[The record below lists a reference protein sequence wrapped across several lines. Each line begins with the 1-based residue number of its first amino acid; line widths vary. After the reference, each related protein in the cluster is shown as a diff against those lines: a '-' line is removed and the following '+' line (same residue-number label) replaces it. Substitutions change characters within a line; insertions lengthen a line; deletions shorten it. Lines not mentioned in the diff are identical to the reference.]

1 MINLKTG
8 MVVGFC
14 DGDMG
19 IVIDDCIY
27 CHDDYVEINDETLAD
42 MFSHDPKNMILGIKA
57 IYRPSCN
64 RPLDTLLYKK
74 YYKDN
79 EIIWKR
85 NRILIGDIVKF
96 TSDKTAKLNNV
107 DKGTLYIYTGKGYTE
122 LPDLIIPSLNR
133 SIIVID

>member
-74 YYKDN
+74 YY
-79 EIIWKR
+79 
-85 NRILIGDIVKF
+85 
-96 TSDKTAKLNNV
+96 
-107 DKGTLYIYTGKGYTE
+107 TGKGYTE

-133 SIIVID
+133 PIIVID